1 MIDIR
6 ELYHIHQNGSF
17 KIFALLVKIDWNL
30 LGEKNHVLG
39 RTVEKRGCLKRQKG
53 DEKDLQGGDPSFV
66 GYSEVAW
73 VSFQVK
79 KGQEL
84 VMLV

>member
-1 MIDIR
+1 M
-6 ELYHIHQNGSF
+6 
-17 KIFALLVKIDWNL
+17 VKIDWHL
-30 LGEKNHVLG
+30 LGEKNHILG
-39 RTVEKRGCLKRQKG
+39 RTVEKQGCLKGQKG

-66 GYSEVAW
+66 GYSEVAG